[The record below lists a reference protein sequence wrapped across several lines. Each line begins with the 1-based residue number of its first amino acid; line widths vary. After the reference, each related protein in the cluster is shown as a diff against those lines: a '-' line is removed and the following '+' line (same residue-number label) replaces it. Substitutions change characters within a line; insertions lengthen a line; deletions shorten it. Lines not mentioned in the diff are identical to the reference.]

1 MISIILVHSFEYNIV
16 HLLMKIHIGVLNR
29 MKQKID
35 IILTEIYKTLLEKYN
50 RIGLPKLWMEVK

>member
-1 MISIILVHSFEYNIV
+1 
-16 HLLMKIHIGVLNR
+16 MKIHIGVLNR